1 MSRFIL
7 TQACRTTMQ
16 VRTSTKAKAV
26 IRTFSSMKTTHND
39 MNTHNAVT
47 DQVDSNFSHWVTV
60 PLGPP
65 DGILGLN
72 QAFAT
77 DANPKKVNLGVGAYR
92 DDNGKPYILPSVKLA
107 EENVMKK
114 AEGHEYA
121 GIAGIQSY
129 IDLSLK
135 FAYGEGCD
143 ALNSGR
149 IAAVQTL
156 SGTGACR
163 LFGEFINRFVGDGVK
178 MFMPNPTWGNHI
190 PIMRDAGLVPSQ
202 YRYYDPKTYGV
213 DFEGMKQDIINT
225 SDGSVFMLHAC
236 AHNPTGCDPSQDQWD
251 ELSALMK
258 AKNHIV
264 FFDCAYQG
272 FASGDSEV
280 DAYSIRKF
288 VADGHNIILAQSFAK
303 NFGLY
308 GERVGTLSVVC
319 SSSEEMERVSSQ
331 LKLLGRPMYSN
342 PPIHGARIVSE
353 ILSDDSLR
361 SQWIN
366 ECKGMADRIIDMR
379 KSLRDEIEIL
389 DKTNSKW
396 NHVTDQIGMF
406 CFTGLTKSQV
416 DQIKSKH
423 AVYCTADGRISMAGV
438 TSKNVK
444 YVAAAICDVKS
455 NA

>member
-1 MSRFIL
+1 L
-7 TQACRTTMQ
+7 THACRST
-16 VRTSTKAKAV
+16 VHGKASTKAKAMV
-26 IRTFSSMKTTHND
+26 RTFSLINQQI
-39 MNTHNAVT
+39 NTSAQKDTNVNNIVT
-47 DQVDSNFSHWVTV
+47 DQINANFSHWATV

-72 QAFAT
+72 QAFSA
-77 DANPKKVNLGVGAYR
+77 DSNPKKVNLGVGAYR

-107 EENVMKK
+107 EDNVMKK

-135 FAYGEGCD
+135 FAYGESCD
-143 ALNSGR
+143 VLNSGR

-163 LFGEFINRFVGDGVK
+163 LFGEFINRFVGNGVN

-190 PIMRDAGLVPSQ
+190 PIMKDAGLIPSQ
-202 YRYYDPKTYGV
+202 YRYYDPKTCAV
-213 DFEGMKQDIINT
+213 DFEGMKQDIANA

-236 AHNPTGCDPSQDQWD
+236 AHNPTGCDPSRAQWD
-251 ELSALMK
+251 ELSSLMK

-272 FASGDSEV
+272 FASGDSET

-288 VADGHNIILAQSFAK
+288 VSDGHNIILAQSFAK

-331 LKLLGRPMYSN
+331 LKLLVRPMYSN
-342 PPIHGARIVSE
+342 PPIHGARIVAE
-353 ILSDDSLR
+353 ILSNDSLR
-361 SQWIN
+361 SQWIK

-379 KSLRDEIEIL
+379 KSLRSEIEIL
-389 DKTNSKW
+389 DRSNSKW

-406 CFTGLTKSQV
+406 CFTGLTKPQV
-416 DQIKSKH
+416 DLIKSKH